1 MLKKG
6 AKRILAAL
14 LSLGILL
21 GGTNPEIF
29 AESSKNGTGDTQT
42 DAVSSNDDMQ
52 NSEGWD
58 GSTKEDV
65 YEGNGFQVVFKLQ
78 DYWNGGFNANVKI
91 ENTSDKTIENWALGF
106 DYQGE
111 IVNIWNAVIVSSELP
126 EYVIKNAEWNQ
137 DIAPGKSVEF
147 GFSGKGDFAGFPGEY
162 KMPGQLNDLGE
173 DDYSVDYTVVND
185 WGSGFNANITI
196 TNNTDKALEDWVL
209 EFDYD
214 RDITNIWNGVIE
226 SREDSHYVIKNAGY
240 NANIDKG
247 KSVTIGFSGEKGTE
261 LDIPDNIVVKSYNS
275 GDSESDDM
283 DTDGDGLADSLEK
296 AFGLDCKNAD
306 TDGDGLSDY
315 QEVYMTWTD
324 PLKKDTDGNGVS
336 DADEDL
342 DGDGLSNIE
351 EITYGTHPAFA
362 DTDKDNLTDGE
373 EILEYQSDPLVEDTD
388 GDGLDDY
395 DDVVLGFSPLLQD
408 TDGNGVLDP
417 DEKLDQTAVNDFPLQ
432 DGRGITRVEVSMNIS
447 GNIEKEVGI
456 LDIYDLDSLSRDVV
470 GLVGVPVEISSDVSF
485 DTATIK
491 FTYDETALGDTKEED
506 LAVLWY
512 DEDNHWYQILD
523 EDSIVDTNNNTV
535 SYETTHFSTYMLVDR
550 KAWYDAWCENIDY
563 RTDADGEG
571 DVQSFDIAFVVDT
584 SGSMDGKGIKN
595 ARKALNGFVDDMDFE
610 DEAAVISFDF
620 DAHLVSDFTRDKDV
634 LKDKIDSLY
643 ASGGTDVNNGLLK
656 ALEVFDDH
664 KTGKKRVIVL
674 ICDGDVN
681 YCQSTIDRCI
691 ENEIQIYAVNVGY
704 TPSHGLLQK
713 MAEQTD
719 GHYYYGA
726 SADDLAGLLENIQGD
741 TVNKVDPTDSDGD
754 GLYDVYEKAGMKLP
768 NGRVIYTDP
777 NLKDT
782 DGDGLTDFEE
792 IGNVCCVND
801 RYIGF
806 GEFKN
811 IKYFIL
817 NTNPTMKDTDGD
829 GEWDTKGPVP
839 RLGSTGMQTL
849 TNKFGAEKY
858 LQVGKNRNALLNGGN
873 QGWWLEGVNIKPKN
887 DLEDLGCYVA
897 LPAYRMRT
905 KGCGVIAMTDVEL
918 YLTQQHAG
926 YSRRHNKIK
935 YDKSDGFIKKDDYM
949 KYAEYNMNH
958 VYGPG
963 DSILEYETG
972 VLPLNMKLGIQ
983 SYLKSNNHPYKKA
996 KWAPVSAGDKKAK
1009 TKIAIKIETMISR
1022 DLPVVF
1028 SYYSSDKDDKIN
1040 LYFDEKA
1047 AEDGK
1052 GSHREINSHY
1062 MTIIGYSKFSGKD
1075 KKRCSYVL
1083 KVVSWGE
1090 IYYIN
1095 YDEYADKLSYFS
1107 NILEVSR

>member
-14 LSLGILL
+14 LSLGMLL

-106 DYQGE
+106 NYQGE
-111 IVNIWNAVIVSSELP
+111 IANVWNAVIVSSEQP
-126 EYVIKNAEWNQ
+126 EYVVKNAEWNQ
-137 DIAPGKSVEF
+137 DIAPGRSVEF
-147 GFSGKGDFAGFPGEY
+147 GFSGKGDFAGYPKEY
-162 KMPGQLNDLGE
+162 RMPGQLNDLGE
-173 DDYSVDYTVVND
+173 DDYSVDYSVVND

-214 RDITNIWNGVIE
+214 RNITNIWNGVTE
-226 SREDSHYVIKNAGY
+226 SHEGSHYVIKNAGY
-240 NANIDKG
+240 NANIRK
-247 KSVTIGFSGEKGTE
+247 KETITIGFSGEEGTL
-261 LDIPDNIVVKSYNS
+261 LDVPENIVIKGYDLE
-275 GDSESDDM
+275 DSESGDL
-283 DTDGDGLADSLEK
+283 DTDGDGLSDSLEK
-296 AFGLDCKNAD
+296 EYGLDYKKAD

-408 TDGNGVLDP
+408 TDGNGILDP

-432 DGRGITRVEVSMNIS
+432 DGRGITRVEVSMNTS
-447 GNIEKEVGI
+447 GNIENEVGI
-456 LDIYDLDSLSRDVV
+456 INIYDLDCLSRDVV
-470 GLVGVPVEISSDVSF
+470 GLVGVPVEIRSDVSF

-523 EDSIVDTNNNTV
+523 EDSIVDIKNHTV
-535 SYETTHFSTYMLVDR
+535 SYVTTHFSTYMLVD
-550 KAWYDAWCENIDY
+550 KSAWYNAWRENIDY
-563 RTDADGEG
+563 RTDGGGDN
-571 DVQSFDIAFVVDT
+571 DVQSFDIAFVVDV
-584 SGSMDGKGIKN
+584 SVSMAGERLQN
-595 ARKALNGFVDDMDFE
+595 AKTALNGFVGDMAFE

-620 DAHLVSDFTRDKDV
+620 DADLVSDFTNDKNE
-634 LKDKIDSLY
+634 LNDKINSLD
-643 ASGGTDVNNGLLK
+643 ASGGTNVNSGLLK
-656 ALEVFDDH
+656 VLEIFDSH
-664 KTGKKRVIVL
+664 KTDKKKVIVL

-681 YCQSTIDRCI
+681 YYQSTIDRCI
-691 ENEIQIYAVNVGY
+691 ENEIQIYAVNVEY
-704 TPSHGLLQK
+704 RWSNADLQK
-713 MAEQTD
+713 MAEQTN
-719 GHYYYGA
+719 GQYYFGA
-726 SADDLAGLLENIQGD
+726 SANDLAGLLENIQGD

-792 IGNVCCVND
+792 MGNVCCVND

-806 GEFKN
+806 GKIKD

-817 NTNPTMKDTDGD
+817 NTNPTFVDTDGD
-829 GEWDTKGPVP
+829 GEWDKKGPVP
-839 RLGSTGMQTL
+839 RLGSTGMNIL
-849 TNKFGAEKY
+849 YNKYSGVDY
-858 LQVGKNRNALLNGGN
+858 LNVGGLHGGN
-873 QGWWLEGVNIKPKN
+873 QGWWETRAKN
-887 DLEDLGCYVA
+887 PRAAKKGDE
-897 LPAYRMRT
+897 RMGK
-905 KGCGVIAMTDVEL
+905 KGCGVIAMTDFEL
-918 YLTQQHAG
+918 YMTQQHKG
-926 YSRRHNKIK
+926 YSAPSNPCPCIK
-935 YDKSDGFIKKDDYM
+935 TGEAAIEKTDYM
-949 KYAEYNMNH
+949 DYADYNRAH
-958 VYGPG
+958 VYH
-963 DSILEYETG
+963 LEG
-972 VLPLNMKLGIQ
+972 NAIRGGLLNAVADVIPWDMERGIE
-983 SYLKSNNHPYKKA
+983 SYLKHNNCPYRKA
-996 KWAPVSAGDKKAK
+996 KWAPDFARGKKKLK
-1009 TKIAIKIETMISR
+1009 TKIARKIETMVSKN
-1022 DLPVVF
+1022 LPVVF
-1028 SYYSSDKDDKIN
+1028 SYYSFNDDDEIMLYSNWTIAKENVKI
-1040 LYFDEKA
+1040 K
-1047 AEDGK
+1047 K
-1052 GSHREINSHY
+1052 STNSHY
-1062 MTIIGYSKFSGKD
+1062 MTIIGYYKYLGKD
-1075 KKRCSYVL
+1075 DKNCSYIL

-1095 YDEYADKLSYFS
+1095 YDKYADKLSYFS
-1107 NILEVSR
+1107 NILEVR